1 MARLF
6 SLTPLAWAVGLTFG
20 AHSAHASELSLG
32 STDLFCRSSKLQEQ
46 QAKQTVVKTSGEAAL
61 PADYTRVTADKVQ
74 GQTQVQVQAQ
84 GDVIIER
91 NQQVLNADWAHYDQ
105 KIDTVTAGDQ
115 FVLSDEG
122 SVVEGEKLVYQ
133 LGQGS
138 GSTQNARVATEQEGR
153 RLQAVSQ
160 TAELQNKKRYTLKEV
175 KFNTCQAGDASW
187 YIQANSIDADYEKG
201 IGVAKQAKLVFGGV
215 PVLYTPWADFPLNG
229 NRKSGL
235 LVPTLKIGSDG
246 TEVDIPYYFNLA
258 PNYDATARAGVI
270 TSRGVKLGGEF
281 RYLQPK
287 YHGAVSGTWLPNDQ
301 RSQYNN
307 RAQVTWQHQQQFTE
321 QLNGGVDFNQVSDDD
336 YYRDFYGQSDI
347 ASNVNLN
354 RQAWLNHTTQLWGAP
369 LESRAEVQKYQ
380 TLANASGY
388 KDRPYAIM
396 PRLSSR
402 WQKNVGDHQIDI
414 WGQFTRFTHDSKQ
427 AGNRLVLY
435 PSVSRDF
442 YNHWGYVRPKVGVH
456 YTHYN
461 LDAFNTLPSRTA
473 SRVLPI
479 LNVDAGMTFE
489 RESRFLGQDNYVQTL
504 EPRLFYNYIPTKS
517 QNDLP
522 NLDAS
527 ENSFSYE
534 QLFRENLYSGN
545 DRINS
550 SNSLTTAVQTRF
562 LAKSNGAERFR
573 AGIGQKFYFTT
584 DSVKLDGSVSQNA
597 RNRSDW
603 IAFGQGKLNDQVS
616 AYASTHYNQNQER
629 FENIAA
635 GVQYHPEAGKVISA
649 RYKYGRNKRIYLQS
663 NGEYYYDKLR
673 QIDVGAQWPLNPNL
687 YAVARLNYSLD
698 ASRPLDQLLGLEYK
712 SQCGC
717 WSASMVAQRYVT
729 GLENNNQSSTYKN
742 AVFFTLQLKDLS
754 NIGNNPTEPL
764 RLAIP
769 DYSKTNEVVK
779 K

>member
-6 SLTPLAWAVGLTFG
+6 SLTPLAWAVGLTFST
-20 AHSAHASELSLG
+20 HSAHATELSLG
-32 STDLFCRSSKLQEQ
+32 STDLFCQPNQLQEQ
-46 QAKQTVVKTSGEAAL
+46 QAGQAVVKTSNEAAL
-61 PADYTRVTADKVQ
+61 PLDHTRVTADKVQ
-74 GQTQVQVQAQ
+74 GQTHVQVQAQ
-84 GDVIIER
+84 GDVIVER
-91 NQQVLNADWAHYDQ
+91 NQQVLNADWINYDQ
-105 KIDTVTAGDQ
+105 KTDTVTAGDK
-115 FVLSDEG
+115 FILSDEG

-138 GSTQNARVATEQEGR
+138 GTTQNARVATEQGGR

-160 TAELQNKKRYTLKEV
+160 TAELQNKNRYTLKNV

-187 YIQANSIDADYEKG
+187 YVQANRIDADYVKG
-201 IGVAKQAKLVFGGV
+201 IGVAKHAKLVLGGV
-215 PVLYTPWADFPLNG
+215 PVLYTPWVDFPLNG

-246 TEVDIPYYFNLA
+246 TEAEIPYYFNLA
-258 PNYDATARAGVI
+258 PNYDATANVGVI
-270 TSRGVKLGGEF
+270 TSRGVQVGGEF

-287 YHGAVSGTWLPNDQ
+287 YHGAISGKWLPNDQ

-307 RAQVTWQHQQQFTE
+307 RSQLQWQHKQQFTE
-321 QLNGGVDFNQVSDDD
+321 QLNGGIDLNQVSDDD

-347 ASNVNLN
+347 VSNVNLN
-354 RQAWLNHTTQLWGAP
+354 RQAWLNHSMQLGNAP
-369 LESRAEVQKYQ
+369 LDSRIEIQKYQ
-380 TLANASGY
+380 TLANINGY

-402 WQKNVGDHQIDI
+402 WQKNWGDNHVNVF
-414 WGQFTRFTHDSKQ
+414 GQFTRFTHDNKQ

-442 YNHWGYVRPKVGVH
+442 HNRWGYVRPKVGVH

-461 LDAFNTLPSRTA
+461 LDAFYSTPSRTA

-479 LNVDAGMTFE
+479 VNVDAGMTLE
-489 RESRFLGQDNYVQTL
+489 RESRFLGQDYVQTL

-562 LAKSNGAERFR
+562 LNKHNGAERFR

-584 DSVKLDGSVSQNA
+584 DSVKLDGNVSEYA

-603 IAFGQGKLNDQVS
+603 FAFGQGQINDKVS
-616 AYASTHYNQNQER
+616 LSATTHYNQNQER
-629 FENIAA
+629 FENIAT

-649 RYKYGRNKRIYLQS
+649 RYKYGRNKRIYLQ
-663 NGEYYYDKLR
+663 NDGEYHYDKLR
-673 QIDVGAQWPLNPNL
+673 QIDMAAQWPLSSNL
-687 YAVARLNYSLD
+687 YALARLNYSLD
-698 ASRPLDQLLGLEYK
+698 ASRPLEQLLGLEYK
-712 SQCGC
+712 SDCGC

-729 GLENNNQSSTYKN
+729 GLENNNQGSTYKN

-754 NIGNNPTEPL
+754 NIGNNPTQSL

-769 DYSKTNEVVK
+769 DYIKTNEVVK